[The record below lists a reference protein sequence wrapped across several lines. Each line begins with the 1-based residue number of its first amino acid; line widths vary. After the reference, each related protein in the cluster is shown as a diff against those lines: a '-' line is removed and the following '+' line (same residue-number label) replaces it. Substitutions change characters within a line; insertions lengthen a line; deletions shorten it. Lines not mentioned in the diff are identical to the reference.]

1 MNYPDADKHFWAS
14 MTKSVIRVAGY
25 CLLPINIELAM
36 VTLVIKYGANIILVY
51 IAATNLL

>member
-36 VTLVIKYGANIILVY
+36 VTLVISEIAGIIEELV
-51 IAATNLL
+51 

>member
-1 MNYPDADKHFWAS
+1 MNYPDADKHFWTS

-36 VTLVIKYGANIILVY
+36 VTLVISEVAGIIEELV
-51 IAATNLL
+51 